1 MTGIKCIMEIMEE
14 KGYIKTRET
23 AISSKEIP
31 SYIFFMTNEVKD
43 DDIKKTMYETIK
55 IALEENLEYLSRDNM
70 FCKKKDIDNYIEP
83 LIELNQEVTK
93 RIALEGF
100 IQEYILSKYPNI
112 ELPHMEIL
120 NLDIRKKR
128 LKDEYN
134 KDMEAL
140 EFLYSI
146 L

>member
-23 AISSKEIP
+23 VCSSKVVP
-31 SYIFFMTNEVKD
+31 TYIFFMTNEVKD
-43 DDIKKTMYETIK
+43 DDIRKTMYETIK
-55 IALEENLEYLSRDNM
+55 IALEENLEYLSHENM
-70 FCKKKDIDNYIEP
+70 FCKKKDIDNYIES

-93 RIALEGF
+93 RVSFESF
-100 IQEYILSKYPNI
+100 IKEYILSKYPNI
-112 ELPHMEIL
+112 ELPHMEII
-120 NLDIRKKR
+120 NLDVRKKR
-128 LKDEYN
+128 LEDEHN